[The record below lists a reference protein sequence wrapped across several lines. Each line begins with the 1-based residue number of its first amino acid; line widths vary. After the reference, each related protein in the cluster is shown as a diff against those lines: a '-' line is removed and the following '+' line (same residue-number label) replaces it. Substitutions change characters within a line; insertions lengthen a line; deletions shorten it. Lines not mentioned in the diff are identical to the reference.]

1 MSALD
6 FRTFEP
12 TGSLAEDKSYLAGAK
27 IMKHYAKALDGKD
40 CATRSRAAMPRTGG
54 PGSAVPKY
62 GKTIIDL
69 SSLCRPE
76 AAKNPDGFRS
86 RHTIKDVQGGGPNA
100 ILSKLWEDA
109 TDGGVDI
116 DRGSSGL
123 RLVRARK
130 QPPDNG
136 HWRLE
141 LGLLA
146 PGRDGKSQ
154 GPLVTNPTEAKKSVA
169 LGKTSDRA
177 SPGHQGP
184 PSTGQ
189 RRNGLFLK
197 MVEAKNSPVS
207 GPARGGPC
215 SNVVALRDAPGN
227 QTTARDGVEC
237 RCKGGA
243 RIGLGSCMICA
254 GPIGFEWLL
263 PRTQRCMLHS
273 GTRCCCS
280 SQLRCTNNTVTRV
293 RFGLWRDRCPPR
305 RSQEISASHG
315 TSGSKPRGSPAD
327 ARPADV

>member
-27 IMKHYAKALDGKD
+27 IMKHHAKALDEKD

-62 GKTIIDL
+62 G
-69 SSLCRPE
+69 
-76 AAKNPDGFRS
+76 AAAM
-86 RHTIKDVQGGGPNA
+86 GGGPNA

-197 MVEAKNSPVS
+197 MVEAKNSPGPLALS
-207 GPARGGPC
+207 GCYQGPKDACCIRGRGAVAAR
-215 SNVVALRDAPGN
+215 SSVAP
-227 QTTARDGVEC
+227 TTRSHG
-237 RCKGGA
+237 
-243 RIGLGSCMICA
+243 
-254 GPIGFEWLL
+254 
-263 PRTQRCMLHS
+263 
-273 GTRCCCS
+273 
-280 SQLRCTNNTVTRV
+280 
-293 RFGLWRDRCPPR
+293 FGLD
-305 RSQEISASHG
+305 
-315 TSGSKPRGSPAD
+315 SGETGAPLEEAKRYLHRMGRLAQNHEVLPQML
-327 ARPADV
+327 ARPKSESLRLVFLLFDIFQRQTYIGRPRSIHYRLAGRCLCFFAEGVSTLFIVFVFLKPCPDLPWPSTHHHHHHLVPSRT